1 MNYWE
6 GGEKYDPWDVFGYW
20 INGLVADRGPAWM
33 PTLEESQAVLDA
45 LQSAQDAIRKRAPKV
60 TAEFGWQQ
68 S

>member
-45 LQSAQDAIRKRAPKV
+45 QAPGV
-60 TAEFGWQQ
+60 AAEYG
-68 S
+68 SER